1 MNTTAIVECITAL
14 TKCLAECLEE
24 AAEQDRKIAE
34 LRENVRLA
42 WREVSRLNAKEK
54 KEEA

>member
-1 MNTTAIVECITAL
+1 MNTTAIRECITAMA
-14 TKCLAECLEE
+14 KCLAECLEE